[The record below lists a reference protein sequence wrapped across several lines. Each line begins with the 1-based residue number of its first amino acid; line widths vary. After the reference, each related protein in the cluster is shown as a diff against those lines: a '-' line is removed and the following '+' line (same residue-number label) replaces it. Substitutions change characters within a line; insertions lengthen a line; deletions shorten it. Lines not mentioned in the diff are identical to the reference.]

1 MVGKQAPRPS
11 CFKADQE
18 QTNYHHHGPTEST
31 TNSWGCTWQLLVV
44 EAQMN
49 KLGTLR
55 YCHLKFSQT
64 RCNTCIHATCCQ
76 SMSITF
82 HISNIIARNVWFSY
96 AELRRVI
103 LRAGI
108 WAMMQR
114 VKLRATCM
122 YCCPCSHLMII
133 IEVGHFTKRR
143 MSVANACFPFY
154 GRSLVR

>member
-1 MVGKQAPRPS
+1 
-11 CFKADQE
+11 
-18 QTNYHHHGPTEST
+18 
-31 TNSWGCTWQLLVV
+31 
-44 EAQMN
+44 
-49 KLGTLR
+49 
-55 YCHLKFSQT
+55 
-64 RCNTCIHATCCQ
+64 
-76 SMSITF
+76 MSITF
-82 HISNIIARNVWFSY
+82 HISNITARNVWSLY
-96 AELRRVI
+96 ADLPLVI